1 MIFFEKFSSVIK
13 NCILCWLKM
22 CALIRFDDLICSD
35 APWRVATDYPLYIV
49 NYQLFIGVIPSYVAP
64 FAGVP
69 LASVAV
75 PCCSIS
81 EGTHSVLKSS
91 VELLVSFSTLRPSD
105 VSDSI
110 LRRTLL
116 K

>member
-1 MIFFEKFSSVIK
+1 MASPFLGFLVYMFENFCVSKFGTMHASSV
-13 NCILCWLKM
+13 
-22 CALIRFDDLICSD
+22 S
-35 APWRVATDYPLYIV
+35 IV
-49 NYQLFIGVIPSYVAP
+49 NRQSKPLARRSQIVNQFIGVTPSYVTP
-64 FAGVP
+64 VAGVP

-75 PCCSIS
+75 PCCSMS

-91 VELLVSFSTLRPSD
+91 VELLVSLSTLRPSD